1 MKVIVRN
8 VDFYS
13 IQTYDTFTFALVHMN
28 TQFTYKHTMYIHKYN
43 VYTHGLLCMHVW
55 YVYIPLYDIHVY
67 NTYDHRSGE
76 NLDIVFFSIV
86 VTLPPTKYRNPKTDK
101 ELIVTL
107 ISVTICS
114 LIFFI
119 CTVLDLWRRVYSNE
133 ET

>member
-1 MKVIVRN
+1 MHACMVCIH
-8 VDFYS
+8 YM
-13 IQTYDTFTFALVHMN
+13 TLHEYD
-28 TQFTYKHTMYIHKYN
+28 
-43 VYTHGLLCMHVW
+43 
-55 YVYIPLYDIHVY
+55 
-67 NTYDHRSGE
+67 TYDHRSGE
-76 NLDIVFFSIV
+76 NLDIVFFSKV